1 VEWVIFAACPL
12 WRSVPLA
19 GTFARV
25 ILQGLDGGMYAKL
38 LWRFNL
44 KNFRN
49 FLKRSRR
56 SHVIPLNRCILRG
69 EGTWS
74 RHFYFIFNFEL
85 STKFYCLE
93 KRPISFCICSCQN
106 VNTERKL
113 HDASGSPLKMI

>member
-1 VEWVIFAACPL
+1 VGHFCCLSTLAECPP
-12 WRSVPLA
+12 RSHFRSRY
-19 GTFARV
+19 FARTGWRYV
-25 ILQGLDGGMYAKL
+25 KL

-44 KNFRN
+44 KKFRN